1 MVHGPLRRVSRLRV
15 SASPEVSCLAS
26 CVSRVSASGEAPEGL
41 QECIP
46 SGSSFVVRRL
56 LFGGPDRERERVC
69 VWKPRCFFGDVHPE
83 SRGLAFKLDMFI
95 AWFFKVTF

>member
-56 LFGGPDRERERVC
+56 LFGGPDREREREC
-69 VWKPRCFFGDVHPE
+69 VFG
-83 SRGLAFKLDMFI
+83 SRVVFLGMSTLNHGVWRLSLTCSLPGSSK
-95 AWFFKVTF
+95 